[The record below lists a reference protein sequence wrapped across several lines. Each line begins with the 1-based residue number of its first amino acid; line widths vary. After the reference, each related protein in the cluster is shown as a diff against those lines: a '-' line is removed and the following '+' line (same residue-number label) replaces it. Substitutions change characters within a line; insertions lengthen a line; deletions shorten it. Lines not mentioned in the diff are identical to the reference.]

1 MKLRLLQNLNP
12 SSRSLRI
19 YLLEF
24 ILHYMYSVL
33 PTGFRENDI
42 RKIWEAR
49 EGMWFLIGIGGEVY
63 REGGM
68 IQGGWFFHS
77 WPFSMSSTRVLCGF
91 SHMCRPFLKKKTC
104 IKHVQPRLAL
114 GNWYFNFR
122 SLFKKCMQVHV
133 NVRIIYVLCVDI
145 VLCVFMCVYCGCKYQ
160 TLEQCHC
167 EDMNTQNHIPC
178 I

>member
-24 ILHYMYSVL
+24 ILHYMYNVL

-68 IQGGWFFHS
+68 ILPLLTFFNVKHKS
-77 WPFSMSSTRVLCGF
+77 SMWIFTYVQTLSE
-91 SHMCRPFLKKKTC
+91 KKTC